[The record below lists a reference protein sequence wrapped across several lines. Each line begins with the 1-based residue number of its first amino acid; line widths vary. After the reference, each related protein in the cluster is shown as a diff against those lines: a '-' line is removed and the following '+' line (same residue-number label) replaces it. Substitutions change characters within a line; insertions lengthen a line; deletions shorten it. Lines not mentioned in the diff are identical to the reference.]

1 MHVYPLDAKT
11 KEGNLFWSLP
21 KKPPTKQVFD
31 PKNEFHV
38 AMVASMAC
46 LRAKIFKLKIPSD
59 KPRSAEFKAEL
70 AAKASKIEVAAFKA
84 DEQAAKAIQ
93 GEVDKNASKEEKKEE
108 EKDKEET
115 VNIDEVQELKVKF
128 AQLVTKLKGV
138 KFEDLI
144 QSEEFEKDEDSN
156 FHIDFMHAL
165 GNCRSLNYK
174 LEPMDWI

>member
-1 MHVYPLDAKT
+1 
-11 KEGNLFWSLP
+11 
-21 KKPPTKQVFD
+21 
-31 PKNEFHV
+31 
-38 AMVASMAC
+38 MVASMAC

-70 AAKASKIEVAAFKA
+70 ALKASKIEVAAFKA

-93 GEVDKNASKEEKKEE
+93 GEVDKNANKEEKKEE
-108 EKDKEET
+108 EKEET

-128 AQLVTKLKGV
+128 TQLMSKLKGV
-138 KFEDLI
+138 KFEDFI